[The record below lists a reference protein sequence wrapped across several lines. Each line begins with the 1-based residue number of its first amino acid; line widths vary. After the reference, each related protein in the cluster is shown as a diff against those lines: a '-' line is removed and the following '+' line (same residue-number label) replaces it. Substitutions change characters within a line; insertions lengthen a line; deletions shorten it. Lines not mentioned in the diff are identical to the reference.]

1 MLRCFLLACVLLFA
15 AAAQADPV
23 EQWGTAEIELAG
35 PQDGNPF
42 VEVEL
47 SATFRQG
54 QRSMQVTGF
63 YDGEGRYK
71 IRFMPDTVGTWEYET
86 HSNRSAL
93 SGKKGRVQA
102 VAPKPGNR
110 GPVQVRN
117 TWHFAYADGTPY
129 WQVGTTSY
137 SWTNQPAALQEQTLR
152 TLAVSPFNKMRMG
165 VFPKRY
171 EFNKNEPPLYPFEGK
186 APKHWDFSRFNPA
199 FFRNLEQRVGQ
210 LRALGIEADIILF
223 HPYDKGHWGFDA
235 MPAEANARYLRYI
248 VARLAAYRNVW
259 WSMAEWDSDFQLV
272 QESDPYQH
280 LRSIHNAFVFYNHSK
295 PWVTHVSV
303 QSGSLTTDYERA
315 VLLRDVYNKPVVYD
329 EVKYEGNFPQRWGNL
344 TPQEM
349 VLRFWQGAIAGTYV
363 GHSETYLSPDEV
375 VWWGKGG
382 VLRGQSPAR
391 LEFFRKL
398 LAESPAQGLE
408 PIDKWQGFPFAG
420 RQGQYYLGYFG
431 RETPSAWPV
440 VLHNKGLSD
449 GARFRA
455 EVIDTWNMTVTPVP
469 GVFEMRKRDAYNFAD
484 KDGRSIALPGHPYMA
499 VRLIRV
505 GDGAACAGG
514 AAWCRNEPWTVMPAA
529 APAAAVAPVAPSA
542 SARAPVAPAAVARAT
557 VVPGAAP
564 MAAPSAAKAALP
576 IAAQAAGGTQP
587 AGAGQARH
595 GEDVAGGALP
605 ASGAP
610 TGGVTLVPAAETAVA
625 TTGAYFV
632 EARFRPAA
640 GGTGQGY
647 VIARYANDRNW
658 LGFGLDIAP
667 NGGRVAV
674 NIIRMIDGQ
683 PKFLKQVRT
692 EPAPGNSSYTIRLD
706 LDGAA
711 LTAHL
716 NGTRLIGVDEPNSL
730 PPRIGVL
737 AQGGAFEID
746 GLRAGDMKQP
756 PTSIGLA
763 HRHRQL
769 TLQAGN
775 PAQRYDV
782 RAVARTGLRA
792 VRFHATSS
800 DPAIVD
806 ARVEGDQL
814 VLQPRAEGASAV
826 TLTSAEDP
834 NVTQVLAVHVGR
846 AFAASSKKYA
856 LARTTQPAARERDVP
871 IDTRLQIR
879 FDSAPTI
886 GANGSIRIVRT
897 ADGATVDTIHPGME
911 LNEIGA
917 TQDGIKRVVR
927 YQAITAEGATV
938 TIRPHDGKLAYG
950 TDYTILVDGNIFSGA
965 KLAGQPFDGIGKP
978 AAWTFRTRE
987 RAPAVSAASLRVAA
1001 TGKADFRTV
1010 QGALNHA
1017 MQHVPRAQPVTI
1029 KLANGRH
1036 EGLLYLRGKDN
1047 ITLRGESRNGAIIA
1061 GENSD
1066 GVNPGSGAGQG
1077 AMAPGANGGRAVFL
1091 VEDVDLLRLDTLA
1104 LLNTTWRSKT
1114 IGAQAEALNFN
1125 SEGRLIAN
1133 NADFLSEQDTIQ
1145 VKGYAWFYRCL
1156 VAGNVD
1162 FIWGYNRAALFEES
1176 EIRSVGDSANPA
1188 SGGYLVQART
1198 VAEDDPGFVFLNSRL
1213 THGPGPAGN
1222 DVPRGAT
1229 YLARPGVVTAW
1240 DNVRYINT
1248 RLGPHISAK
1257 GWSGEPRNGK
1267 GWEESGSNGL
1277 TGEPLDLAQR
1287 RGGRVLPAADAARY
1301 DSRSKVFSQ
1310 YDNGKGWNPQP

>member
-1 MLRCFLLACVLLFA
+1 MLRCLLLACVLLFS

-23 EQWGTAEIELAG
+23 EQWGTAEIALAG

-54 QRSMQVTGF
+54 QRSIQVAGF
-63 YDGEGRYK
+63 YDGEGKYK
-71 IRFMPDTVGTWEYET
+71 IRFMPDAVGTWEYET

-102 VAPKPGNR
+102 VAPKAGNR
-110 GPVQVRN
+110 GPVRVHN

-137 SWTNQPAALQEQTLR
+137 SWTNQPAALQEETLR
-152 TLAVSPFNKMRMG
+152 TLAASPFNKMRMG

-171 EFNKNEPPLYPFEGK
+171 EFNTNEPPQYPFEGI
-186 APKHWDFSRFNPA
+186 APKQWDFSRFNPA

-235 MPAEANARYLRYI
+235 MPAEANARYLRYL

-259 WSMAEWDSDFQLV
+259 WSMANEFDFVKSKSMAEWDSYFKLV
-272 QESDPYQH
+272 QENDPYQH

-363 GHSETYLSPDEV
+363 GHSETYLSPDQV
-375 VWWGKGG
+375 VWWAKGG
-382 VLRGQSPAR
+382 VLRGESPAR
-391 LEFFRKL
+391 LEFFRKI

-431 RETPSAWPV
+431 REAPSVWPV
-440 VLHNKGLSD
+440 VLHNKGLVD

-455 EVIDTWNMTVTPVP
+455 EVIDTWNMTITPVP

-484 KDGRSIALPGHPYMA
+484 KDGRSIALPGRPYMA
-499 VRLIRV
+499 VRLVRV

-514 AAWCRNEPWTVMPAA
+514 AAWCRSEPWKVEPPASAAA
-529 APAAAVAPVAPSA
+529 APALRTGDAQ
-542 SARAPVAPAAVARAT
+542 
-557 VVPGAAP
+557 
-564 MAAPSAAKAALP
+564 AKA
-576 IAAQAAGGTQP
+576 Q
-587 AGAGQARH
+587 H
-595 GEDVAGGALP
+595 GEDAPRGVLP
-605 ASGAP
+605 ATGAP
-610 TGGVTLVPAAETAVA
+610 AGQVALVPADQTAAA
-625 TTGAYFV
+625 TAGAYFV
-632 EARFRPAA
+632 EARFRPAD
-640 GGTGQGY
+640 GGAGQGY
-647 VIARYANDRNW
+647 VIARYADDRNW
-658 LGFGLDIAP
+658 LGFGLDVAP
-667 NGGRVAV
+667 NGGRVAI
-674 NIIRMIDGQ
+674 NIVRMIDGQ

-692 EPAPGNSSYTIRLD
+692 EAAPGNSAYTVRLD
-706 LDGAA
+706 VDGAA

-716 NGTRLIGVDEPNSL
+716 NGTRLIGVDEPNPL

-737 AQGGAFEID
+737 AQGGAFHID
-746 GLRAGDMKQP
+746 GLRAGDMALP

-763 HRHRQL
+763 HHHRQL
-769 TLQAGN
+769 TLQAGD
-775 PAQRYDV
+775 PVQRYDV

-792 VRFHATSS
+792 IRFHAAAS
-800 DPAIVD
+800 DPAI
-806 ARVEGDQL
+806 AEASVEGDQL
-814 VLQPRAEGASAV
+814 VLQPRAEGTTAV

-834 NVTQVLAVHVGR
+834 NIALALAVRVSP
-846 AFAASSKKYA
+846 AFATSARKYT
-856 LARTTQPAARERDVP
+856 LARAVQPAARERDVP

-886 GANGSIRIVRT
+886 NANGSIRIVRS
-897 ADGATVDTIHPGME
+897 ADGVTVDTIHPGME
-911 LNEIGA
+911 LNEIGT

-927 YQAITAEGATV
+927 YQAISADGASV

-950 TDYTILVDGNIFSGA
+950 TDYTVLVDGNIFSGA
-965 KLAGQPFDGIGKP
+965 KLAGQAFDGIGKS

-987 RAPAVSAASLRVAA
+987 RAPAASAASLRVAA
-1001 TGKADFRTV
+1001 SGKADFRTV

-1017 MQHVPRAQPVTI
+1017 MQHVPRAQPITI
-1029 KLANGRH
+1029 HLANGRH

-1047 ITLRGESRNGAIIA
+1047 VTLRGESRSGTVIA

-1077 AMAPGANGGRAVFL
+1077 AKAPGASGGRAVFL
-1091 VEDVDLLRLDTLA
+1091 VEDADLLRLDTLT
-1104 LLNTTWRSKT
+1104 LVNTTWRSKT

-1125 SEGRLIAN
+1125 SEGRLIATE
-1133 NADFLSEQDTIQ
+1133 ADFLSEQDTIQ

-1156 VAGNVD
+1156 VSGNVD

-1222 DVPRGAT
+1222 DVPLGAT

-1248 RLGPHISAK
+1248 RLGPHISTK

-1267 GWEESGSNGL
+1267 GWEEVGSSGL
-1277 TGEPLDLAQR
+1277 TGEALDLAQR
-1287 RGGRVLPAADAARY
+1287 RGGRVLPAADATRY
-1301 DSRSKVFSQ
+1301 DSRAKVFSQ

>member
-1 MLRCFLLACVLLFA
+1 MLRCLLLACVLLLSA
-15 AAAQADPV
+15 AAHADPV
-23 EQWGTAEIELAG
+23 EQWGTAEIALAG

-54 QRSMQVTGF
+54 QRSMQVAGF
-63 YDGEGRYK
+63 YDGEGKYK

-93 SGKKGRVQA
+93 SGKKGKVQA
-102 VAPKPGNR
+102 VAPKTGNR
-110 GPVQVRN
+110 GPVRVRN

-129 WQVGTTSY
+129 WQVGTTAY

-152 TLAVSPFNKMRMG
+152 TLAASPFNKMRMG

-171 EFNKNEPPLYPFEGK
+171 EFNTNEPPLYPFEGK
-186 APKHWDFSRFNPA
+186 APRQWDFSRFNPA
-199 FFRNLEQRVGQ
+199 FFRNLEQRVAQ

-259 WSMAEWDSDFQLV
+259 WSMANEFDFVKTKSMAEWDSYFQLV

-280 LRSIHNAFVFYNHSK
+280 LRSIHNGFVFYDHSK

-303 QSGSLTTDYERA
+303 QSGTLAADYERA

-329 EVKYEGNFPQRWGNL
+329 EVKYEGNFPQRWGKL
-344 TPQEM
+344 SPQEM
-349 VLRFWQGAIAGTYV
+349 VLRFWQGVIAGTYV

-375 VWWGKGG
+375 VWWAKGG
-382 VLRGQSPAR
+382 VLRGESPAR
-391 LEFFRKL
+391 LEFFRKI

-420 RQGQYYLGYFG
+420 RRGQYYLGYFG
-431 RETPSAWPV
+431 GETPSSWPV
-440 VLHNKGLSD
+440 VLHNKGLVD

-484 KDGRSIALPGHPYMA
+484 KDGRSIALPGRPYMA
-499 VRLIRV
+499 VRLVRI
-505 GDGAACAGG
+505 GEGAACAGG
-514 AAWCRNEPWTVMPAA
+514 AAWCRNAPWTVAPPAA
-529 APAAAVAPVAPSA
+529 QGSGLAPVQ
-542 SARAPVAPAAVARAT
+542 
-557 VVPGAAP
+557 
-564 MAAPSAAKAALP
+564 AL
-576 IAAQAAGGTQP
+576 
-587 AGAGQARH
+587 H
-595 GEDVAGGALP
+595 GEDAPRGVLP
-605 ASGAP
+605 ATGAP
-610 TGGVTLVPAAETAVA
+610 AGPVALVPALQTAAA
-625 TTGAYFV
+625 TSGAYFV
-632 EARFRPAA
+632 EARFRPAD
-640 GGTGQGY
+640 GGAGQGY
-647 VIARYANDRNW
+647 VIARYADDRNW
-658 LGFGLDIAP
+658 LGFGLDVAP

-674 NIIRMIDGQ
+674 NIVRMIDGQ

-692 EPAPGNSSYTIRLD
+692 EPVPGNSAYTIRLD
-706 LDGAA
+706 VDGAA

-716 NGTRLIGVDEPNSL
+716 NGSRLIGVDEPNPL

-737 AQGGAFEID
+737 AQGGTFEID
-746 GLRAGDMKQP
+746 GLRAGDMAQP
-756 PTSIGLA
+756 PTSIGLV

-769 TLQAGN
+769 TLQAGE

-792 VRFHATSS
+792 VRFHAAAG
-800 DPAIVD
+800 DPAIAEV
-806 ARVEGDQL
+806 RVEGDQL
-814 VLQPRAEGASAV
+814 LLQPRAEGTTAV
-826 TLTSAEDP
+826 TLSSAEDP
-834 NVTQVLAVHVGR
+834 NIALTLAVRVSP
-846 AFAASSKKYA
+846 AFAASTRQYA
-856 LARTTQPAARERDVP
+856 LASAVQPAARERDVP
-871 IDTRLQIR
+871 IDTRLQLR
-879 FDSAPTI
+879 FDSTPAI
-886 GANGSIRIVRT
+886 SANGSVRIVRS
-897 ADGATVDTIHPGME
+897 ADGVTVDTIYPGME
-911 LNEIGA
+911 LDEIGA
-917 TQDGIKRVVR
+917 AQDGIKRVVR
-927 YQAITAEGATV
+927 YRAISADGATV

-950 TDYTILVDGNIFSGA
+950 TDYTVLVDGNIFGGA

-987 RAPAVSAASLRVAA
+987 RPPAAAASLRVAA
-1001 TGKADFRTV
+1001 SGKADFRTV

-1017 MQHVPRAQPVTI
+1017 MQHVPRTQPVTI
-1029 KLANGRH
+1029 HLANGRH

-1047 ITLRGESRNGAIIA
+1047 VTLRGESRSGTVIA

-1066 GVNPGSGAGQG
+1066 GVNPGSGTGQG
-1077 AMAPGANGGRAVFL
+1077 AMAPGASGGRAVLL
-1091 VEDVDLLRLDTLA
+1091 VEDADLLRLDTLTLA
-1104 LLNTTWRSKT
+1104 NTTWRSKT

-1125 SEGRLIAN
+1125 SEGRLIATH
-1133 NADFLSEQDTIQ
+1133 ADFLSEQDTIQ

-1156 VAGNVD
+1156 VSGNVD

-1198 VAEDDPGFVFLNSRL
+1198 VAEGDPGFVFLNSRL

-1222 DVPRGAT
+1222 DVPPGAT

-1267 GWEESGSNGL
+1267 GWEEVGSSSL
-1277 TGEPLDLAQR
+1277 SGEPLDLAQR

-1301 DSRSKVFSQ
+1301 DSRAKVFSQ